1 VDTFNTQIFWSK
13 EGKTLTANNDDFTTR
28 LMDDMDPTLLDFVK
42 KKVNSFIKWDL
53 VRFFYENPH
62 TADTV
67 ENIAKYAGRNADA
80 VRPELEDLVESG
92 IMQKKVL
99 NNTPIYSLSTDEAMR
114 ALVDKFILACEDR
127 HFRVKAV
134 YHIIRGM
141 R

>member
-1 VDTFNTQIFWSK
+1 
-13 EGKTLTANNDDFTTR
+13 
-28 LMDDMDPTLLDFVK
+28 MDDMDPTLLEFVK

-62 TADTV
+62 TTDTV

-92 IMQKKVL
+92 IMQKKTL
-99 NNTPIYSLSTDEAMR
+99 GDDTPVYSLSTDEDMR

>member
-1 VDTFNTQIFWSK
+1 M
-13 EGKTLTANNDDFTTR
+13 TANNDDFTTR

-42 KKVNSFIKWDL
+42 QKVNSFIKWDL

-99 NNTPIYSLSTDEAMR
+99 NDTPIYSLSTDETMR

>member
-1 VDTFNTQIFWSK
+1 
-13 EGKTLTANNDDFTTR
+13 
-28 LMDDMDPTLLDFVK
+28 MDDMDPTLLNFVK
-42 KKVNSFIKWDL
+42 TKVNSFIKWDL

-67 ENIAKYAGRNADA
+67 ENIAKYAGRNANA
-80 VRPELEDLVESG
+80 VKPELEDLVESH
-92 IMQKKVL
+92 IMQKQTL
-99 NNTPIYSLSTDEAMR
+99 NDTAIYSLSNDDDMR

>member
-1 VDTFNTQIFWSK
+1 MTPS
-13 EGKTLTANNDDFTTR
+13 GDDFTAR
-28 LMDDMDPTLLDFVK
+28 LMDDMDPALLDFVK
-42 KKVNSFIKWDL
+42 TKVNSFIKWDL

-67 ENIAKYAGRNADA
+67 ENIAKYAGRNASA
-80 VRPELEDLVESG
+80 VKPELEDLVESG
-92 IMQKKVL
+92 IMEKRML
-99 NNTPIYSLSTDEAMR
+99 EETSIYSLANDETMR

>member
-1 VDTFNTQIFWSK
+1 MTSN
-13 EGKTLTANNDDFTTR
+13 ADDFTAR

-42 KKVNSFIKWDL
+42 TKVNSFIKWDL

-67 ENIAKYAGRNADA
+67 ENIAKYAGRNVDA

-92 IMQKKVL
+92 IMDKRVL
-99 NNTPIYSLSTDEAMR
+99 DNTPIYSLATDEAMR
-114 ALVDKFILACEDR
+114 ALVDQFIAACEDR

>member
-1 VDTFNTQIFWSK
+1 MASN
-13 EGKTLTANNDDFTTR
+13 GDDFTAR

-42 KKVNSFIKWDL
+42 TKVNSFIKWDL

-80 VRPELEDLVESG
+80 VRPELEDLVVSG
-92 IMQKKVL
+92 IMEKRLL
-99 NNTPIYSLSTDEAMR
+99 NNVPIYSLATDEEMR
-114 ALVDKFILACEDR
+114 NLINQFILACEDR

>member
-1 VDTFNTQIFWSK
+1 M
-13 EGKTLTANNDDFTTR
+13 TANNDDFTTR
-28 LMDDMDPTLLDFVK
+28 LMDDMDPTLLEFVK

-62 TADTV
+62 TTDTV

-80 VRPELEDLVESG
+80 VRPELEDLVDSG
-92 IMQKKVL
+92 IMQKKIL
-99 NNTPIYSLSTDEAMR
+99 GDNTPVYSLSADEDMR

>member
-1 VDTFNTQIFWSK
+1 MTSS
-13 EGKTLTANNDDFTTR
+13 NDDFTAR
-28 LMDDMDPTLLDFVK
+28 LMDDMDPTLLNFVK
-42 KKVNSFIKWDL
+42 TKVNSFIKWDL

-67 ENIAKYAGRNADA
+67 ENIAKYAGRNANA
-80 VRPELEDLVESG
+80 VKPELEDLVESN
-92 IMQKKVL
+92 IMQKQVL
-99 NNTPIYSLSTDEAMR
+99 NDTAIYSLSNDDGMR

>member
-1 VDTFNTQIFWSK
+1 MTQNEDSF
-13 EGKTLTANNDDFTTR
+13 TAR
-28 LMDDMDPTLLDFVK
+28 LMGDMDPALLDFVK
-42 KKVNSFIKWDL
+42 TKVNSFIKWDL

-62 TADTV
+62 TTDTV
-67 ENIAKYAGRNADA
+67 ENIARYAGRNVAS
-80 VRPELEDLVESG
+80 VEPELEELVKDG
-92 IMQKKVL
+92 IMEKRML
-99 NNTPIYSLSTDEAMR
+99 DSTAIYSLAANEDMR

>member
-1 VDTFNTQIFWSK
+1 
-13 EGKTLTANNDDFTTR
+13 LTANNDDFTTR
-28 LMDDMDPTLLDFVK
+28 LMDDMDPLLLDFVK

-67 ENIAKYAGRNADA
+67 ENIAKYAGRNAEA

>member
-1 VDTFNTQIFWSK
+1 M
-13 EGKTLTANNDDFTTR
+13 TANNDDFTTR

-67 ENIAKYAGRNADA
+67 ENIAKYAGRNAEA

-92 IMQKKVL
+92 IMQKKTL
-99 NNTPIYSLSTDEAMR
+99 NETSIYSLSTDETMR

>member
-1 VDTFNTQIFWSK
+1 M
-13 EGKTLTANNDDFTTR
+13 TANNDDFTTR
-28 LMDDMDPTLLDFVK
+28 LMDDMDPILLDFVK

-67 ENIAKYAGRNADA
+67 ENIAKYAGRNAEA

-92 IMQKKVL
+92 IMHKKIL
-99 NNTPIYSLSTDEAMR
+99 DETPIYSLSTDESMR